1 MEETENIIWQN
12 AFYHQLMR
20 YVSEKNIEKCRHCGF
35 CDEVA
40 CSGRYAGYYEE
51 CTGCGA
57 CSLAC
62 PYEAI
67 QMIEIQNGKNLS
79 ITVDGAIVSVPDR
92 ITVKKALEMCG
103 YKPCEFPGDGDLF
116 VPCKTGGC
124 WSCAIFVNGELR
136 PCCVTAVKEGMNINT
151 RPEVTPKRPVH
162 GWMGHAVGGV
172 GTPWRL
178 KKSYGFIETACFTC
192 GCNFQCPQCQNW
204 TSTYNGREI
213 ALTPREAALLMSDA
227 RRTYRVDR
235 MAISGGEC
243 TLNRKW
249 LIEYLRELKK
259 KNTDEKARFHV
270 DTNGSILTPDYLDEL
285 VEAGMTDI
293 GIDLKSLELDTFSYI
308 TGVKSK
314 EIARKY
320 LTTAWNAV
328 KYIVDNYSEKV
339 FIGIG
344 IPYNKALI
352 TVEEIEKMGE
362 KIRKIDDLVQVCVL
376 DYRPAFRRLDIQR
389 PEYEEMVNVWKILSG
404 TGLKTVIC
412 QTAKGHIGPE
422 L

>member
-1 MEETENIIWQN
+1 MPGNSKV
-12 AFYHQLMR
+12 A
-20 YVSEKNIEKCRHCGF
+20 EKNLEKCRQCGF
-35 CDEVA
+35 CDEIA
-40 CSGRYAGYYEE
+40 CSSRYVGYDEE

-62 PYEAI
+62 PYETI
-67 QMIEIQNGKNLS
+67 QMIEIQDGKS
-79 ITVDGAIVSVPDR
+79 ISIIVDGATISVPER
-92 ITVKKALEMCG
+92 ATVKTALEMG
-103 YKPCEFPGDGDLF
+103 GNEPCEFPGDRNLF
-116 VPCKTGGC
+116 SPCRTGGC
-124 WSCAIFVNGELR
+124 WSCAVLVNGELR
-136 PCCVTAVKEGMNINT
+136 PCCVTAVKEGMNIDT
-151 RPEVTPKRPVH
+151 KTEVTPKRPVH

-178 KKSYGFIETACFTC
+178 KKLSGFIEAACFTC
-192 GCNFQCPQCQNW
+192 GCNFQCAQCQNW

-213 ALTPREAALLMSDA
+213 ALTPREAALLMSDS
-227 RRTYRVDR
+227 RRNYRVDR

-259 KNTDEKARFHV
+259 KNPDKNARFHV
-270 DTNGSILTPDYLDEL
+270 DTNGSILTSDYLDEL

-293 GIDLKSLELDTFSYI
+293 GIDLKSLELDTFSHI
-308 TGVKSK
+308 TEVNNK
-314 EIARKY
+314 ELAKKY
-320 LTTAWNAV
+320 LETAWNAV

-339 FIGIG
+339 FVGVG
-344 IPYNKALI
+344 IPYNKDLI
-352 TVEEIEKMGE
+352 SLEEIGNMGE
-362 KIRKIDDLVQVCVL
+362 KIRKIDEQLQVCVL
-376 DYRPAFRRLDIQR
+376 DYRPAFRRSYIQR
-389 PEYEEMVNVWKILSG
+389 PEYDEMVNVWRILSG